1 MKIHGPYSSSSESGR
16 TQLGFFPLP
25 SAQPYAW
32 TAAILVYELDARSFQ
47 RAPNGHV
54 VGRRHRCLVFGQFGS
69 TNGGDTYC
77 GFSGK
82 IFSTPPKECPGSPKL
97 AACQRL
103 PLHLDFSHTI

>member
-1 MKIHGPYSSSSESGR
+1 
-16 TQLGFFPLP
+16 LPL
-25 SAQPYAW
+25 AQPYAW

-77 GFSGK
+77 GFSGE
-82 IFSTPPKECPGSPKL
+82 IFGTPPEERPSSPQL
-97 AACQRL
+97 AASQRL
-103 PLHLDFSHTI
+103 PLHLDFSDII